1 MVKNRERTQPV
12 SAPGNSGFGQPRRR
26 GQSGQS
32 LTETALLLP
41 ILLSIAFNA
50 VNAGYFF
57 YVMVNVSSAPRY
69 GVQYSTMEEQYGFDA
84 TSDPTPT
91 NVTGFVNENI
101 NGALKSATTTVVV
114 CDSAQGTTTV
124 TVGGTALLVTK
135 CSDGVYTTDKNAN
148 AVDPEPG
155 FVLNRVDVTYTVS
168 PLIPGAVFNLILP
181 SNMSFHRQVSMRS
194 TS

>member
-1 MVKNRERTQPV
+1 M
-12 SAPGNSGFGQPRRR
+12 
-26 GQSGQS
+26 
-32 LTETALLLP
+32 
-41 ILLSIAFNA
+41 
-50 VNAGYFF
+50 
-57 YVMVNVSSAPRY
+57 
-69 GVQYSTMEEQYGFDA
+69 
-84 TSDPTPT
+84 
-91 NVTGFVNENI
+91 
-101 NGALKSATTTVVV
+101 
-114 CDSAQGTTTV
+114 
-124 TVGGTALLVTK
+124 GGTALLVTK